1 MRASTMRAKVLCIS
15 NNTGDPMQIEERK
28 REKNGSR
35 KPPLGRNTDAAGET
49 YGLDFFNVTSQPPRF
64 QQRERLL
71 LLRVCLFLGS
81 AFRIFLC

>member
-49 YGLDFFNVTSQPPRF
+49 YGLDFFSRDVTTSSLPTT
-64 QQRERLL
+64 
-71 LLRVCLFLGS
+71 
-81 AFRIFLC
+81 